1 MLRKFIY
8 DHGCDIE
15 TGVGMV
21 IACIIVGIIEFS
33 PLHTMGIIH
42 LISILLALNITYAS
56 IRITQN
62 IIDKYNDKTRK
73 LLDKDNNKE

>member
-8 DHGCDIE
+8 NYGWAIE
-15 TGVGMV
+15 VGVGMV
-21 IACIIVGIIEFS
+21 IACIIIGIIESS
-33 PLHTMGIIH
+33 PLHAMKIIH
-42 LISILLALNITYAS
+42 LISILLAINVVYAS

-73 LLDKDNNKE
+73 LLEKDKNKE

>member
-15 TGVGMV
+15 VGVGMV
-21 IACIIVGIIEFS
+21 VAWIIVGIIEFS

-42 LISILLALNITYAS
+42 LISILLAINVVYAS

-62 IIDKYNDKTRK
+62 IIDKYNDKTQK